1 MLKLQALYCVNKNNM
16 FDKVILNWIAACEI
30 QFVYKSCVHPHAVCH
45 EYAHTHTL
53 YCSVHGLH
61 KYVRYMTRKITFLLG
76 IPR

>member
-53 YCSVHGLH
+53 CTAVCMDCTSMYG
-61 KYVRYMTRKITFLLG
+61 T
-76 IPR
+76 